1 MTKQTGLQRIQ
12 NAFNHKAFIPF
23 ITCGDPNLDT
33 TKNIIRTLAKNG
45 ADIIELGIPF
55 SDPTAEGA
63 VIQAANLR
71 ALKNQ
76 VTSDDIFQMV
86 AELRQE
92 LSVPMVIMTYANVVF
107 SYGTERFIEKAATV
121 GIDGLILPDVPF
133 EEKDEFSQVCQQFE
147 LAFISLI
154 APTSKNRIEKIAQ
167 KATGFL
173 YYVSSL
179 SVTGVRQNINTDLAS
194 MIATVRKVNPTLPV
208 AIGFGIATSK

>member
-1 MTKQTGLQRIQ
+1 
-12 NAFNHKAFIPF
+12 
-23 ITCGDPNLDT
+23 
-33 TKNIIRTLAKNG
+33 
-45 ADIIELGIPF
+45 
-55 SDPTAEGA
+55 
-63 VIQAANLR
+63 
-71 ALKNQ
+71 
-76 VTSDDIFQMV
+76 MV

-107 SYGTERFIEKAATV
+107 SFGTERFIEKAATV

-173 YYVSSL
+173 YCVSSL
-179 SVTGVRQNINTDLAS
+179 GVTGVRQNINTDLAS

-208 AIGFGIATSK
+208 AIGFGIATSKQAKKNESIS

>member
-1 MTKQTGLQRIQ
+1 MI
-12 NAFNHKAFIPF
+12 
-23 ITCGDPNLDT
+23 
-33 TKNIIRTLAKNG
+33 
-45 ADIIELGIPF
+45 
-55 SDPTAEGA
+55 
-63 VIQAANLR
+63 
-71 ALKNQ
+71 
-76 VTSDDIFQMV
+76 

-133 EEKDEFSQVCQQFE
+133 EEKDEFSQVCQQSE

-173 YYVSSL
+173 YCVSSL
-179 SVTGVRQNINTDLAS
+179 GVTGVRQNINTELAS

-208 AIGFGIATSK
+208 AIGFGIATSKQTKK

>member
-1 MTKQTGLQRIQ
+1 MLTFARKIFVYLLPDEALLEILAHTLSQLGVKRAMVVYGQD
-12 NAFNHKAFIPF
+12 K
-23 ITCGDPNLDT
+23 LDEISLSAST
-33 TKNIIRTLAKNG
+33 SIC
-45 ADIIELGIPF
+45 E
-55 SDPTAEGA
+55 
-63 VIQAANLR
+63 
-71 ALKNQ
+71 LKNQ

-173 YYVSSL
+173 YCVSSL
-179 SVTGVRQNINTDLAS
+179 GVTGVRQNINTELAS

-208 AIGFGIATSK
+208 AIGFGIATSKQTKK

>member
-1 MTKQTGLQRIQ
+1 
-12 NAFNHKAFIPF
+12 
-23 ITCGDPNLDT
+23 
-33 TKNIIRTLAKNG
+33 
-45 ADIIELGIPF
+45 
-55 SDPTAEGA
+55 
-63 VIQAANLR
+63 
-71 ALKNQ
+71 
-76 VTSDDIFQMV
+76 MV

-147 LAFISLI
+147 LASIPLI

-173 YYVSSL
+173 YCVSSL
-179 SVTGVRQNINTDLAS
+179 GVTGVRQNINTDLAS

-208 AIGFGIATSK
+208 AIGFEIATSKQAKK